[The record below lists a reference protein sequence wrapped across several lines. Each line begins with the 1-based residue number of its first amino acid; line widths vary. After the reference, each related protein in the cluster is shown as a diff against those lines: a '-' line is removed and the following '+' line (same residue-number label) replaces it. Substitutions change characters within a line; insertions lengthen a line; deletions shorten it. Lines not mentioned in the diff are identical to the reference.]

1 MDVNIYMEIT
11 RFLYHEAYLLDHR
24 RYDDWIELLADD
36 LVYRMPLRLTKERK
50 DGREFSEEM
59 AFYEETKKSLSIR
72 VKRLSAKSA
81 WVEDPPSRQRHFIS
95 NISVSPGAKP
105 NEYNVIS
112 YFSLQR
118 STGSSIELETLI
130 GEREDIIRMIDGEL
144 KLASRTIYPDQTVL
158 GTSNLSM
165 FL

>member
-1 MDVNIYMEIT
+1 M
-11 RFLYHEAYLLDHR
+11 
-24 RYDDWIELLADD
+24 
-36 LVYRMPLRLTKERK
+36 
-50 DGREFSEEM
+50 
-59 AFYEETKKSLSIR
+59 
-72 VKRLSAKSA
+72 SAKPA

-95 NISVSPGAKP
+95 NISVSPGANP

-118 STGSSIELETLI
+118 STGSSIELETLN
-130 GEREDIIRMIDGEL
+130 GEREDIIRMMDGEL